1 MDLILPPSED
11 AVDKV
16 TTKTVDLTVMCL
28 RASAVA
34 VEAFQAQAGR
44 VTDAPVYFRYSLVQN
59 FELPFALFDVSF
71 IKPCNVIHYV

>member
-1 MDLILPPSED
+1 MDPIQPPSED

-44 VTDAPVYFRYSLVQN
+44 VTDAPVHFRYYSLVPN
-59 FELPFALFDVSF
+59 DNLSFALFDVWF
-71 IKPCNVIHYV
+71 IKPM

>member
-44 VTDAPVYFRYSLVQN
+44 VTDAPVYFRYSLV
-59 FELPFALFDVSF
+59 P
-71 IKPCNVIHYV
+71 NVV

>member
-1 MDLILPPSED
+1 MDPIQPPSED

-16 TTKTVDLTVMCL
+16 TTKTVDSTVMCL

-44 VTDAPVYFRYSLVQN
+44 VTDAPVYFRYSLVPN
-59 FELPFALFDVSF
+59 VKLSFALFDLWF
-71 IKPCNVIHYV
+71 IKPM

>member
-1 MDLILPPSED
+1 MDPILLPSED

-44 VTDAPVYFRYSLVQN
+44 VTDAPLHFHFSLAQN
-59 FELPFALFDVSF
+59 VKLSFAVFDVWP
-71 IKPCNVIHYV
+71 IKPM

>member
-1 MDLILPPSED
+1 MDPIQPPSED

-44 VTDAPVYFRYSLVQN
+44 VTDAPAVYFRYSLVPN
-59 FELPFALFDVSF
+59 GKPSFALFDVWF
-71 IKPCNVIHYV
+71 ITPM